1 MKPPK
6 RDQRLLSSRQF
17 RAVYERGKKF
27 HTPFFS
33 AFFLPTEGNLQ
44 RLGITTTRKI
54 GGAVLRNRCRRRLRE
69 IFRLRDHTHLEGIG
83 FDLVLNVKPTVAT
96 AEYQE
101 IVMAFSQ
108 LLLRF
113 RQAMEKPKRSEGTK

>member
-17 RAVYERGKKF
+17 RAVYERGQKF

-33 AFFLPTEGNLQ
+33 AFFLPTDEGLQ
-44 RLGITTTRKI
+44 RLGVTTTRKI

-69 IFRLRDHTHLEGIG
+69 IFRLRDQASLEGVG
-83 FDLVLNVKPTVAT
+83 FDVVLNVKPTVAT

-101 IVMAFSQ
+101 IVAAFSQ

-113 RQAMEKPKRSEGTK
+113 RQAVEKAKRLEGTK